1 MAMVNVT
8 GTEFKTG
15 ASAVVTE
22 DIANITQSGSKKS
35 SGQIRVF
42 RNEEGEV
49 ASVYKVDAGSKQ
61 IQFEGILEASAS
73 LPKKGDDIEVDG
85 VTYYVESA
93 DLIYKNDDAQKIR
106 VTANLYADLA

>member
-1 MAMVNVT
+1 MAMVKKA
-8 GTEFKTG
+8 GTEFKKG
-15 ASAVVTE
+15 MFAV
-22 DIANITQSGSKKS
+22 DGNIAQSGSKKS
-35 SGQIRVF
+35 TGQIRVF
-42 RNEEGEV
+42 RNEEGAV

-61 IQFEGILEASAS
+61 VQFEGLLAASAT
-73 LPKKGDDIEVDG
+73 LPKKGDTIKIDS

>member
-1 MAMVNVT
+1 MGMVKKA
-8 GTEFKTG
+8 GTEFETG
-15 ASAVVTE
+15 MFEVTGQ
-22 DIANITQSGSKKS
+22 INQSGSKKS
-35 SGQIRVF
+35 TGQIRVF
-42 RNEEGEV
+42 RNEEGAV

-61 IQFEGILEASAS
+61 VTFEGLLQASAT
-73 LPKKGDDIEVDG
+73 LPKKGDEIEIDD

>member
-1 MAMVNVT
+1 MAMVKKA
-8 GTEFKTG
+8 GTEFEKG
-15 ASAVVTE
+15 MFAV
-22 DIANITQSGSKKS
+22 DGNIAQSGSKKS

-42 RNEEGEV
+42 RNEDGAV

-61 IQFEGILEASAS
+61 VTFEGILEASAS
-73 LPKKGDDIEVDG
+73 LPKKGEDITIDD

-93 DLIYKNDDAQKIR
+93 ELIYKNDDAQKIR

>member
-1 MAMVNVT
+1 MGMVKKA
-8 GTEFKTG
+8 GTEFKKG
-15 ASAVVTE
+15 MFAV
-22 DIANITQSGSKKS
+22 DGNIAQSGSKKS

-42 RNEEGEV
+42 RNEEGAV

-61 IQFEGILEASAS
+61 VTFEGLLEASAT
-73 LPKKGDDIEVDG
+73 LPKKGDTITVDD

>member
-1 MAMVNVT
+1 MAMVNKA
-8 GTEFKTG
+8 GTEFQKG
-15 ASAVVTE
+15 MFEVE
-22 DIANITQSGSKKS
+22 GRINQSGSKKS

-42 RNEEGEV
+42 RNEQGSV

-61 IQFEGILEASAS
+61 VTFEGLLQASAT
-73 LPKKGDDIEVDG
+73 LPKKGDEIEIDD

>member
-1 MAMVNVT
+1 MAMVNKA
-8 GTEFKTG
+8 GTEFETG
-15 ASAVVTE
+15 MFTV
-22 DIANITQSGSKKS
+22 DDNIAQSGSKKS

-42 RNEEGEV
+42 RNEEGAV

-61 IQFEGILEASAS
+61 ITFEGLLAASAA
-73 LPKKGDDIEVDG
+73 LPKKGEKITVDDVD
-85 VTYYVESA
+85 YYVESA